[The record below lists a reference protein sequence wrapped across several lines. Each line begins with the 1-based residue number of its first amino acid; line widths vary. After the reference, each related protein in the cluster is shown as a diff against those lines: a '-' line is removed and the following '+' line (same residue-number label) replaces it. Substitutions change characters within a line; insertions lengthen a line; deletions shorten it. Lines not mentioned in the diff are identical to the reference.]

1 MNLLPLLYVGFRLAP
16 FVIVSFFVLSSM
28 LSTDIRGIIFLGL
41 LLLNCIITFI
51 FGGIIGYFYDGFNR
65 DDPPE
70 DKMAMCNA
78 LTIGNGERASMI
90 PLNINIISFTFAYLV
105 YLVGKHKKEMSSIPT
120 IIFFSILILATIFWE
135 VSNQCVSLP
144 KAILA
149 LVIGGGIG
157 VGFAEAVDVWGKNIP
172 ELQYFSYITNQD
184 TCKQVTNEVFECTVE

>member
-1 MNLLPLLYVGFRLAP
+1 
-16 FVIVSFFVLSSM
+16 M

-41 LLLNCIITFI
+41 LLLNCIITFVI
-51 FGGIIGYFYDGFNR
+51 GEGIRFINNGFNR
-65 DDPPE
+65 DDSPE

-78 LTIGNGERASMI
+78 LTIGNGERASII